1 MGSFFSS
8 SKKENKKWL
17 CVFLFLACML
27 LPVTLRPNDIMI
39 NSWYHEVDLFNI
51 FAFGICLIGGFLPW
65 YVFDKWSKNKV
76 FIVPAKAI
84 GPLKLISIILI
95 VSSLYSIIY
104 ILPYSVKSL
113 LLGAADVRRSL
124 YAGEGAIYPPNIFT
138 TIAVAIAA
146 CNIYAILLFYIA
158 CITPSLKRYRIWLI
172 ISSFSYLFNC
182 FAITA
187 RDGLIILPCFY
198 LVFYLIF
205 QNSFA
210 FRINKRIKK
219 QLRKIIIIA
228 GSFLLIFSVSR
239 FYKESG
245 DINSL
250 YSGTVGYVSQQ
261 RYVFDATIKGQDD
274 FWGFECRFPLVNRL
288 LGIEEYEV
296 NRRDDSFEWSFG
308 TMYAEFYDAF
318 AWPGLILMS
327 LAFIMYYYIGFKI
340 LIRRRS
346 VFGTMLL
353 FCVYFFIALT
363 GMFYTRAGGAIS
375 MNIFYFTLSI
385 VPFFVRNL
393 LYIK

>member
-1 MGSFFSS
+1 M
-8 SKKENKKWL
+8 
-17 CVFLFLACML
+17 
-27 LPVTLRPNDIMI
+27 
-39 NSWYHEVDLFNI
+39 
-51 FAFGICLIGGFLPW
+51 
-65 YVFDKWSKNKV
+65 
-76 FIVPAKAI
+76 
-84 GPLKLISIILI
+84 
-95 VSSLYSIIY
+95 
-104 ILPYSVKSL
+104 
-113 LLGAADVRRSL
+113 
-124 YAGEGAIYPPNIFT
+124 
-138 TIAVAIAA
+138 
-146 CNIYAILLFYIA
+146 
-158 CITPSLKRYRIWLI
+158 
-172 ISSFSYLFNC
+172 FNC

-205 QNSFA
+205 QNSLV
-210 FRINKRIKK
+210 FRINKKIKK
-219 QLRKIIIIA
+219 QLRKIVIIA
-228 GSFLLIFSVSR
+228 GSFLLVFSISR

-296 NRRDDSFEWSFG
+296 NRRDNSFEWSFG

-327 LAFIMYYYIGFKI
+327 LAFILYYYIGFKI
-340 LIRRRS
+340 LIRMRS
-346 VFGTMLL
+346 AFGTLLL

-363 GMFYTRAGGAIS
+363 GMFYTRAGGAVS

-385 VPFFVRNL
+385 APFFVRNL
-393 LYIK
+393 LHIK